1 MSRPPSRFAIA
12 ALLVATGIP
21 LGAAVPLGRLAVE
34 AGVSPLAFALFPA
47 LVGGTLL
54 ALIAIARGESPGR
67 LPRLALFG
75 LVAGLLSNALPNTL
89 AAWSAANAG
98 ASLTAVAYTLPPVF
112 TFAYGL
118 LLGFERFRWARM
130 IALGCGLGGALWL
143 AASQVVDG
151 AIGVAGALVLFAIP
165 AIVGIGNLY
174 RAHRMPRGTAG
185 EWLGAAVSLGAAAW
199 LLPAWSA
206 LPEADRAIPLA
217 GLPWLTLQVVA
228 AAAAQVLF
236 FALMRRVEPVTMS
249 VVGYVMAIVAALIGA
264 GLLGERLPW
273 QFGPAALLIA
283 FGVWLLL
290 RTPAPPPPRGLTGES
305 HA

>member
-1 MSRPPSRFAIA
+1 MSRPPSRLSII
-12 ALLVATGIP
+12 ALLIATGIP
-21 LGAAVPLGRLAVE
+21 LGVAVPLGRLAVE

-47 LVGGTLL
+47 LTGGVLL
-54 ALIAIARGESPGR
+54 ATIAAARGESPGR
-67 LPRLALFG
+67 LSRLLTFG
-75 LVAGLLSNALPNTL
+75 LAAGLLSNALPNTL
-89 AAWSAANAG
+89 AAWSAAHSG

-112 TFAYGL
+112 TFGYGL
-118 LLGFERFRWARM
+118 LLGFERFRWRRLM
-130 IALGCGLGGALWL
+130 ALGCGLGGALWL
-143 AASQVVDG
+143 ATSRVADG
-151 AIGVAGALVLFAIP
+151 ATDVVGALVLFAIP

-199 LLPAWSA
+199 LLPAWAA
-206 LPEADRAIPLA
+206 LPDAERVVPAA
-217 GLPWLTLQVVA
+217 GLPWLGLQVVA

-273 QFGPAALLIA
+273 QFAPAALLIA

-290 RTPAPPPPRGLTGES
+290 HTPAPPPPRGLPGES

>member
-1 MSRPPSRFAIA
+1 MSRPPSRLSII

-21 LGAAVPLGRLAVE
+21 LGVAVPLGRLAVE

-47 LVGGTLL
+47 LTGGVLL
-54 ALIAIARGESPGR
+54 ATIAAARGESPGR
-67 LPRLALFG
+67 LSRLLTFG
-75 LVAGLLSNALPNTL
+75 L
-89 AAWSAANAG
+89 AA
-98 ASLTAVAYTLPPVF
+98 
-112 TFAYGL
+112 GL
-118 LLGFERFRWARM
+118 LLGFERFRWRRLM
-130 IALGCGLGGALWL
+130 ALGCGLGGALWL
-143 AASQVVDG
+143 ATSRVADG
-151 AIGVAGALVLFAIP
+151 ATDVVGALVLFAIP

-199 LLPAWSA
+199 LLPAWAA
-206 LPEADRAIPLA
+206 LPEAERVVPAA
-217 GLPWLTLQVVA
+217 GLPWLGLQVVA

-273 QFGPAALLIA
+273 QFAPAALLIA

-290 RTPAPPPPRGLTGES
+290 HTPAPPPPRGLPGES